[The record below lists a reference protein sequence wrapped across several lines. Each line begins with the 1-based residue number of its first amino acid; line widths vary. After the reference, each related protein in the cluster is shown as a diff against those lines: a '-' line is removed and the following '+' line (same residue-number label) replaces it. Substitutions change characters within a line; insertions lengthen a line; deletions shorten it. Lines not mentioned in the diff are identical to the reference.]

1 MSVEYPCI
9 ARLRV
14 EQVGKILRLTINRP
28 EKRNSLDDHMVDT
41 MIRAVDLAGRDDEVR
56 VILLRAVGDDFCS
69 GFDIIGRNATP
80 SARRPRV
87 GSVQR
92 RVSSQAHRL
101 ISLLASVQTP
111 VVCEVR
117 GWAAGLGLHMALA
130 ADFAIAAED
139 ACMWEPYTE
148 RGLSPDSGGAWLL
161 PRRIGVVRS
170 REMLLLGRRVSGRE
184 AAEWGLV
191 HSAVPQAELASCVDA
206 LVAGLAD
213 GPTVALGLTKWL
225 LHTASSVPLEE
236 HLSHEAFAMELAAR
250 SEDFRE
256 GLGALREKRAPEF
269 GGR

>member
-1 MSVEYPCI
+1 MNAEYPSTG
-9 ARLRV
+9 RLNV
-14 EQVGKILRLTINRP
+14 EHVGKVLHLTINHP
-28 EKRNSLDDHMVDT
+28 EKKNSLDDQMVDT
-41 MIRAVDLAGRDDEVR
+41 IIRAVDLAGRDDEVR

-92 RVSSQAHRL
+92 RLASQAHRL

-117 GWAAGLGLHMALA
+117 GWAAGLGLHLALA

-139 ACMWEPYTE
+139 ACMWEPFTD
-148 RGLSPDSGGAWLL
+148 RGLSSDSGGAWLL
-161 PRRIGVVRS
+161 PKRIGEVRS

-191 HSAVPQAELASCVDA
+191 HSAVPREELAPRVDA

-236 HLSHEAFAMELAAR
+236 HLRHEAFALELTSR

-256 GLGALREKRAPEF
+256 GLAALREKRAPEF